1 MLIERNV
8 TEDYKSKIVG
18 VIDEIANKEKLLV
31 MLTDICLPQ
40 VSPYDYDSKYRKILL
55 YIIYLLEFCALLDYI
70 YINILNFM
78 LCYLLIFL

>member
-1 MLIERNV
+1 MLIEKDV

-40 VSPYDYDSKYRKILL
+40 ISPYDYDSKYQKITIYNIHNIYIYLRINYIHEKIL
-55 YIIYLLEFCALLDYI
+55 
-70 YINILNFM
+70 ILK
-78 LCYLLIFL
+78 